1 MSVTAS
7 ASAKTIL
14 FGEHAVVYNEPAIAI
29 PLSNTRTY
37 AELVPNSNGFRIISP
52 SIHLN
57 KTFNELIPGSG
68 LQVLLIKIKE
78 LFDLVNL
85 PDLTLLIHS
94 DIPIAS
100 GLGSGAALSAAII
113 RVFAMYYSQTLS
125 REKINETAY
134 EVEKI
139 YHGTPSGIDNT
150 TIAYEQ
156 PIIFSKS
163 TGFCPLE
170 ADLRQFSLLIIDSGI
185 RSRTIEVVTAV
196 RENISHNKPYIRE
209 IGKLVQN
216 SVPFLQEGNREEI
229 GRLMNE
235 NQKLLQMIDVSS
247 PKLDDLIRM
256 GLSHG
261 AIGGKLTG
269 AGRGGNILILARD
282 EEQSKQLRSLYENSG
297 FRVIQ

>member
-37 AELVPNSNGFRIISP
+37 AELIPNSNGFRIISP

-57 KTFNELIPGSG
+57 KTFDELISGSG

-125 REKINETAY
+125 WEKINETAY

-170 ADLRQFSLLIIDSGI
+170 ADLRQFSLLIVDSGI

-196 RENISHNKPYIRE
+196 RENISHNEPYIRE

-247 PKLDDLIRM
+247 PELDDLIRM

-282 EEQSKQLRSLYENSG
+282 EEQSKQLRNLYENSG